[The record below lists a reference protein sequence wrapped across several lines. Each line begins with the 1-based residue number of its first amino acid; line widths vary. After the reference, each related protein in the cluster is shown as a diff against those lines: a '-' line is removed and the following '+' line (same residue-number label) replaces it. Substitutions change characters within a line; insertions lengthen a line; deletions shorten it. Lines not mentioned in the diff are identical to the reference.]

1 MTNILDLTG
10 KTYIVTGA
18 ASGIGRATALL
29 ISAYGAKVLLIDID
43 EEKLSIVASECEGE
57 TDSLVLDLTDSVA
70 INNKLKEKL
79 TNIGKINGF
88 VHCAGLPYVSPLN
101 AIKYDKADI
110 VHKLNTYAV
119 IELAKICSKR
129 TNYAGENGSFVLISS
144 VYGLVGSSANSVYA
158 MSKGA
163 IIALTKALA
172 IELAPKGIRVN
183 CIAPGFIKTP
193 MMTDISGSFDNEYYS
208 RLNALHPMG
217 LGEAKDIAN
226 GILYLLSDMSK
237 WVTGSVLNID
247 GGFTAQ

>member
-1 MTNILDLTG
+1 MKNILDLTDQS
-10 KTYIVTGA
+10 YIVTGA
-18 ASGIGRATALL
+18 ASGIGRATALS
-29 ISAYGAKVLLIDID
+29 ISEYGARVLLVDID
-43 EEKLSIVASECEGE
+43 EEKLSLVASECKGK
-57 TDSLVLDLTDSVA
+57 TDTLVIDLTDSEA
-70 INNKLKEKL
+70 INCKLKQKL
-79 TNIGKINGF
+79 STFGKLNGF
-88 VHCAGLPYVSPLN
+88 IHCAGLPYVAPIN
-101 AIKYDKADI
+101 AIKPDKADI

-119 IELAKICSKR
+119 VELAKLCSKK
-129 TNYAGENGSFVLISS
+129 TYYAGEKGSFVLISS
-144 VYGLVGSSANSVYA
+144 VYGLVGSSANAVYA

-183 CIAPGFIKTP
+183 CIAPGFIRTP

-217 LGEAKDIAN
+217 LGEANDIAN

-237 WVTGSVLNID
+237 WVTGSILSID